1 MNTKIIILLFLL
13 LFIKSF
19 SVKSQID
26 TTSVLFLGN
35 SFTAANSLSNVFQQL
50 ATKAGKIVYVE
61 DNCPGGYTLNGHST
75 NSTSLQ
81 KIYSR
86 NWDYVVLQEQSQI
99 PSFIPERDSLMYPYA
114 ITLDSLIHA
123 NSPCTKTVFFMTWAH
138 KNGDLGLPVGSDTY
152 EDMQQRLR
160 SGYMTIAD
168 SLDAMLAPCGWS
180 WRYVRQ
186 NNPGIELYS
195 SDNYHPD
202 ITGTYLAACTFYSL
216 FFQQSC
222 SGIGYYAGITDTT
235 AQYLQG
241 AASQI
246 VLDSLNL
253 WNVGIYDPNP
263 IADFTFSNL
272 GNSVQ
277 CISNCSNTTAFFWDF
292 GDGSSSLV
300 SNPTHVYSD
309 TGWFEIKLFAGN
321 QCGTDTM
328 IKYVYILPNSI
339 KSSDESEYLI
349 YPNPVLDVL
358 IIDPVS
364 SEGIVLIEIFSV
376 DGSRLETRYFTR
388 EEDIKIDVSK
398 FTEGLYFISIQ
409 GAERRIIKQFIKANG
424 F

>member
-1 MNTKIIILLFLL
+1 MKKRAIIPLLLFLFL
-13 LFIKSF
+13 KTL
-19 SVKSQID
+19 SVKSQAD
-26 TTSVLFLGN
+26 TTFVLFLGN

-50 ATKAGKIVYVE
+50 ATKAGKLVYVE

-75 NSTSLQ
+75 NGTSLQ
-81 KIYSR
+81 KINSR

-114 ITLDSLIHA
+114 IQLDSIIHA

-202 ITGTYLAACTFYSL
+202 ITGTYLAACTFYSM

-235 AQYLQG
+235 AQYLQA

-253 WNVGIYDPNP
+253 WNVGLYDPNP
-263 IADFTFSNL
+263 VADFTFTSL
-272 GNSVQ
+272 GNTVN
-277 CISNCSNTTAFFWDF
+277 CISNCSNTTGFFWDF
-292 GDGSSSLV
+292 GDGNSSLV
-300 SNPTHVYSD
+300 SNPSHVYSD
-309 TGWFEIKLFAGN
+309 TGWFEIKLFANN
-321 QCGTDTM
+321 QCGADTM
-328 IKYVYILPNSI
+328 IKSVYILPNSI
-339 KSSDESEYLI
+339 ENGVESDYLI
-349 YPNPVLDVL
+349 YPNPAVDFL
-358 IIDPVS
+358 IFHPIS
-364 SEGIVLIEIFSV
+364 TERIGLIEIFSAE
-376 DGSRLETRYFTR
+376 GRLLETRQFANETNS
-388 EEDIKIDVSK
+388 KIDISK
-398 FTEGLYFISIQ
+398 LPVGLYFISIQ
-409 GAERRIIKQFIKANG
+409 VAERKIIKQFIKANG
-424 F
+424 I